1 VLPDTCAAEIDLT
14 AINVPPVFSWLAAV
28 GGVARNEMLRT
39 FNCGV
44 GMIVVVAAEEADR
57 VTLELELQGETVMRV
72 GKLVEAGEERVIYR
86 GELVL

>member
-1 VLPDTCAAEIDLT
+1 
-14 AINVPPVFSWLAAV
+14 
-28 GGVARNEMLRT
+28 
-39 FNCGV
+39 
-44 GMIVVVAAEEADR
+44 MIVVVAAEEADR